1 MKFKLMRIRSK
12 ISYQAF
18 IKKQTIAEN
27 LMQSV
32 LDTYDLVIKLGE
44 RKESTKMQQM
54 NDKNIFEQIIKD
66 SLLAALRIVIKVN
79 IEQKDN

>member
-12 ISYQAF
+12 ISFQAF

-27 LMQSV
+27 LMQSI

-44 RKESTKMQQM
+44 RVETTKMQQM